1 MGGLA
6 MDCPQHNKLSNYL
19 DHVMSAQEHARFTV
33 HLQSCQ
39 LCQHQL
45 EALTALQR
53 NLRDL
58 PSPVLGFDLA
68 ARLQDRIRSSA
79 VQRQPARSFWFAWAP
94 GGLAATAS
102 LACGIWLG
110 ALLTGG
116 TVATAPPAA
125 MVRVFDPVPPGGLCA
140 APELCRLSR
149 GMQ

>member
-1 MGGLA
+1 MP
-6 MDCPQHNKLSNYL
+6 CPQHYKISVYL
-19 DHVMSAQEHARFTV
+19 DHAMAAQERTQFAMHVET
-33 HLQSCQ
+33 CP
-39 LCQHQL
+39 LCRHQL
-45 EALTALQR
+45 ESVAALQT

-94 GGLAATAS
+94 GGLAAAAS
-102 LACGIWLG
+102 LACGVWLG

-116 TVATAPPAA
+116 TVASAPPAA

-140 APELCRLSR
+140 ATELCRLSR